1 MRSVNIE
8 EHKLD
13 IDRTLEILTGPWYIS
28 KMACFH
34 FDGRYKID
42 SSITRKGENAR
53 PAMNLDFGLGK
64 KKICVQYKSPIKAP
78 KNDENQ
84 INISNSQSTIKLAI
98 ETKSKLVLFS

>member
-1 MRSVNIE
+1 MTIE

-13 IDRTLEILTGPWYIS
+13 IDRTLEILTGTWYIS

-53 PAMNLDFGLGK
+53 PPAMNFNFGLGK
-64 KKICVQYKSPIKAP
+64 NRKKCVQ
-78 KNDENQ
+78 
-84 INISNSQSTIKLAI
+84 
-98 ETKSKLVLFS
+98 

>member
-64 KKICVQYKSPIKAP
+64 KNMCSIQKSHQGP

>member
-53 PAMNLDFGLGK
+53 PAMNFDFGLGK
-64 KKICVQYKSPIKAP
+64 KERY
-78 KNDENQ
+78 
-84 INISNSQSTIKLAI
+84 
-98 ETKSKLVLFS
+98 LVSRIPSRAQK